1 MCAIAGWDESLTGV
15 IAPPYDNSN
24 PLTAPGYGL
33 GRPVWN
39 EWQTAQYTWLALEW
53 LIREGNIR
61 APDYIKIDPTTLRG
75 SVLGKLGRVKMP
87 EERCDVTPIDHLDV
101 NWTGYRND
109 DDYMLLVMNHQQETS
124 VAIRP
129 HEAHLDVF
137 TKPPKVLIGADGVFK
152 QVPADKRGIQYFVD
166 IPAKGTAIL
175 IWERIR

>member
-1 MCAIAGWDESLTGV
+1 
-15 IAPPYDNSN
+15 
-24 PLTAPGYGL
+24 
-33 GRPVWN
+33 
-39 EWQTAQYTWLALEW
+39 
-53 LIREGNIR
+53 
-61 APDYIKIDPTTLRG
+61 
-75 SVLGKLGRVKMP
+75 MP
-87 EERCDVTPIDHLDV
+87 EERCDVTAIDHLDV

-109 DDYMLLVMNHQQETS
+109 DDYMLLVMNHQQKTS